1 MFAFSVGDVL
11 FNLYAFVWHRDPP
24 VPSVADV
31 FYLAGYPF
39 LTIGLILLVRRLQ
52 SDERRR
58 GRIDAAMLIAAFAL
72 CQWIF
77 LMHDRVRHGSIAERV
92 VASSY
97 PAMDVV
103 LLAALVFFALTP
115 TSRSLAYRLLAASV
129 VLLIVADEVY
139 GVSPRSYASAT
150 WLDSAWLL
158 SYVLWGVAAL
168 HPSMTALSRGSR
180 SSSPRL
186 TGGRLTTLAAALLT
200 APVVLLIQR
209 VTGSSVAKFTPAKLP

>member
-1 MFAFSVGDVL
+1 MNAAVVPSDNRIARAYLVAGIAATALYFALPWGSFAQTLVYDAIGASAAAASVVGARLFRPSLRLPWYLFGAGLFAFSVGDVL

-58 GRIDAAMLIAAFAL
+58 GRIDAAMVIAAFAL

-77 LMHDRVRHGSIAERV
+77 LMHDRVLHGSIAERV

-115 TSRSLAYRLLAASV
+115 TSRSVAYRLLAGSV
-129 VLLIVADEVY
+129 VL
-139 GVSPRSYASAT
+139 
-150 WLDSAWLL
+150 
-158 SYVLWGVAAL
+158 
-168 HPSMTALSRGSR
+168 
-180 SSSPRL
+180 
-186 TGGRLTTLAAALLT
+186 
-200 APVVLLIQR
+200 
-209 VTGSSVAKFTPAKLP
+209 